1 MAVTQRSIQQDI
13 QGQMPVIPNNG
24 NPGGAYN
31 MPQQVASIA
40 PQQQVQQNPLQW
52 VEPSESMTN
61 IRQLLADQADRLIQ
75 NISHPTTKG
84 RFAPYVKDGE
94 FFIMPLDDHD
104 LPLSPEVPI
113 VPMRT
118 REEIEQYPDAP
129 VIPQYLNPG
138 A

>member
-1 MAVTQRSIQQDI
+1 MAFTQRDVQQGIQSQL
-13 QGQMPVIPNNG
+13 PVIPNNG

-52 VEPSESMTN
+52 VEPSEYMTN
-61 IRQLLADQADRLIQ
+61 VKQMLADQAERLIQ
-75 NISHPTTKG
+75 NTQHPTTQG
-84 RFAPYVKDGE
+84 RFTPVTKEGE
-94 FFIMPLDDHD
+94 FFIMPMDDYG
-104 LPLSPEVPI
+104 LPLSPEMPI

-118 REEIEQYPDAP
+118 REQIEQFPDAP